1 MLGDRLRVA
10 TDGLLDVVGLLVLV
24 DVGAENQGMDSS
36 VSYNHNQHNSSRH
49 NSLGKE
55 RNWLYD
61 AAENIET
68 SEDEQP
74 DEEAF
79 QAAADECRWLKPLD
93 SLLVSTADEDEGED
107 RPD

>member
-1 MLGDRLRVA
+1 MGDGLRVS

-24 DVGAENQGMDSS
+24 DVGAENQGMHSSDS
-36 VSYNHNQHNSSRH
+36 YKHNQHYASRH
-49 NSLGKE
+49 YSLGKE
-55 RNWLYD
+55 QNRLYD
-61 AAENIET
+61 ASDNIQT

-93 SLLVSTADEDEGED
+93 PLLVGTADEDEGED
-107 RPD
+107 WPE

>member
-1 MLGDRLRVA
+1 MGDRLRVA
-10 TDGLLDVVGLLVLV
+10 NDGLLDVVGLLVLV

-36 VSYNHNQHNSSRH
+36 DSNKHNQHNSNRY

-79 QAAADECRWLKPLD
+79 QGAAYECRTLKPLD
-93 SLLVSTADEDEGED
+93 SLLVSSADEDEGED

>member
-1 MLGDRLRVA
+1 MGDWLRVA

-36 VSYNHNQHNSSRH
+36 DSYKHNQHNSSRY
-49 NSLGKE
+49 NPWGKE
-55 RNWLYD
+55 HNWLYD
-61 AAENIET
+61 AADNIET
-68 SEDEQP
+68 SEDKQP

-79 QAAADECRWLKPLD
+79 QGAAYECRTLKPLD
-93 SLLVSTADEDEGED
+93 SLLVSSADEDEGED